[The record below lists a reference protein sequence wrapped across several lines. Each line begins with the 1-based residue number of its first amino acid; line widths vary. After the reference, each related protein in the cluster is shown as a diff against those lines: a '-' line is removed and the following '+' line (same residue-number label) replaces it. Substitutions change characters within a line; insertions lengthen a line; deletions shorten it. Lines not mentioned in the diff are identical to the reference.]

1 MESTR
6 AGRRDDPH
14 ALLREPSVSVRPDI
28 RFIPMSTDFGKIR
41 FFGTLMPALLLL
53 FRSPWSFVK
62 YQIARRITPH
72 REAAELIASSCDDA
86 IRVRDTLV
94 FLHRWESDSFDP
106 FAFARA
112 KVFLAR
118 ITRMTVRAGYRA
130 EPLDPLSPALNLP
143 KLAAS
148 AGLGNLSPFG
158 LLVHPRCGPRLI
170 ITALRTDAPWEPARR
185 VAAGHACTDCGKC
198 IEVCPQRPREGRTID
213 IGQCQRC
220 VQCLS
225 VCPVGKQDTE

>member
-6 AGRRDDPH
+6 AGRLDDPH
-14 ALLREPSVSVRPDI
+14 AVLREPPVSVRPDI

-62 YQIARRITPH
+62 YQIARRITP
-72 REAAELIASSCDDA
+72 RCEVAEFIATSCDDA

-118 ITRMTVRAGYRA
+118 
-130 EPLDPLSPALNLP
+130 
-143 KLAAS
+143 
-148 AGLGNLSPFG
+148 
-158 LLVHPRCGPRLI
+158 
-170 ITALRTDAPWEPARR
+170 R
-185 VAAGHACTDCGKC
+185 VAAGHACTD
-198 IEVCPQRPREGRTID
+198 
-213 IGQCQRC
+213 C